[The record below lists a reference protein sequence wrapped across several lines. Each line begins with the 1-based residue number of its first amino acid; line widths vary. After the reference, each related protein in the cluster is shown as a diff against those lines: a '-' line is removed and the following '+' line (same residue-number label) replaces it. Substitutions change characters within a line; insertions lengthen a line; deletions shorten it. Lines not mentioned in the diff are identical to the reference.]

1 MVSQPTT
8 VDARVD
14 RRVLAAMTLLGGA
27 VVPLEIALVRIF
39 SFSIWHHFAFMVLSI
54 ALLGFALS
62 GVLLRITPELGTP
75 PRERAG
81 FFALAFAGTAILA
94 VYAACHTRFDP
105 TFLPGHPWEA
115 FPLLILYFVL
125 VIPFTF
131 AGLAVVT
138 LLEANAPSAG
148 TLYGFDLAG
157 AGSSAVLAPWA
168 LSAVGAEGLVLSA
181 SVLATAAAVLLVWHR
196 GVAVRA
202 VAVLACLASVTAVPY
217 SAEIVDVRPGP
228 GKMLGILLVYDHNV
242 RQVSS
247 EWNAVGRVD
256 VLEGAPASSWVTLA
270 PGELET
276 DIVIDG
282 DAATPV
288 LPLGGGLETF
298 TYLDGIPSTTALEAF
313 APRDVLVIGSGGGVD
328 VAAAV
333 HHGARH
339 VDAVEVNPIIVRLV
353 TGPYAERLGGLF
365 TRPEVTLHNA
375 EGRSFVRQSERRYDL
390 IQISLVDTWAAAS
403 SGAYSLAESYLY
415 TAEAFEDYL
424 AHLSDEGAF
433 TITRWLTTP
442 PREPLRLCT
451 VAVEA
456 LRRRGAERPRRPH
469 RGGRSR
475 HARHAR
481 GTARALRRG
490 GAGVAPARRA

>member
-1 MVSQPTT
+1 
-8 VDARVD
+8 
-14 RRVLAAMTLLGGA
+14 
-27 VVPLEIALVRIF
+27 
-39 SFSIWHHFAFMVLSI
+39 
-54 ALLGFALS
+54 
-62 GVLLRITPELGTP
+62 
-75 PRERAG
+75 
-81 FFALAFAGTAILA
+81 
-94 VYAACHTRFDP
+94 
-105 TFLPGHPWEA
+105 
-115 FPLLILYFVL
+115 
-125 VIPFTF
+125 
-131 AGLAVVT
+131 
-138 LLEANAPSAG
+138 
-148 TLYGFDLAG
+148 
-157 AGSSAVLAPWA
+157 
-168 LSAVGAEGLVLSA
+168 
-181 SVLATAAAVLLVWHR
+181 
-196 GVAVRA
+196 
-202 VAVLACLASVTAVPY
+202 
-217 SAEIVDVRPGP
+217 
-228 GKMLGILLVYDHNV
+228 
-242 RQVSS
+242 
-247 EWNAVGRVD
+247 
-256 VLEGAPASSWVTLA
+256 
-270 PGELET
+270 
-276 DIVIDG
+276 
-282 DAATPV
+282 
-288 LPLGGGLETF
+288 
-298 TYLDGIPSTTALEAF
+298 
-313 APRDVLVIGSGGGVD
+313 VD

>member
-1 MVSQPTT
+1 
-8 VDARVD
+8 
-14 RRVLAAMTLLGGA
+14 
-27 VVPLEIALVRIF
+27 
-39 SFSIWHHFAFMVLSI
+39 
-54 ALLGFALS
+54 
-62 GVLLRITPELGTP
+62 
-75 PRERAG
+75 
-81 FFALAFAGTAILA
+81 
-94 VYAACHTRFDP
+94 
-105 TFLPGHPWEA
+105 
-115 FPLLILYFVL
+115 
-125 VIPFTF
+125 
-131 AGLAVVT
+131 
-138 LLEANAPSAG
+138 
-148 TLYGFDLAG
+148 
-157 AGSSAVLAPWA
+157 
-168 LSAVGAEGLVLSA
+168 
-181 SVLATAAAVLLVWHR
+181 
-196 GVAVRA
+196 
-202 VAVLACLASVTAVPY
+202 
-217 SAEIVDVRPGP
+217 
-228 GKMLGILLVYDHNV
+228 MLGILLVYDHNV